1 MLEKTEGVI
10 KIRQSRDTGNNRYTR
25 QRTNTKQKT
34 QHINLK
40 RCAMQ
45 TPPNC
50 ISNYSMLYNVSC
62 SVKIYHLVCMLIF
75 FQPLT
80 CEIKH
85 SDGSVETIQLNHT
98 FNAGQILWFQA
109 GSALNRMKEMKK

>member
-1 MLEKTEGVI
+1 
-10 KIRQSRDTGNNRYTR
+10 
-25 QRTNTKQKT
+25 
-34 QHINLK
+34 
-40 RCAMQ
+40 
-45 TPPNC
+45 
-50 ISNYSMLYNVSC
+50 
-62 SVKIYHLVCMLIF
+62 MLIF

>member
-1 MLEKTEGVI
+1 
-10 KIRQSRDTGNNRYTR
+10 
-25 QRTNTKQKT
+25 
-34 QHINLK
+34 
-40 RCAMQ
+40 MQ
-45 TPPNC
+45 CRPHQIVYR
-50 ISNYSMLYNVSC
+50 IS
-62 SVKIYHLVCMLIF
+62 SVKIYHLVCMLMGF

>member
-1 MLEKTEGVI
+1 
-10 KIRQSRDTGNNRYTR
+10 
-25 QRTNTKQKT
+25 
-34 QHINLK
+34 
-40 RCAMQ
+40 MQ